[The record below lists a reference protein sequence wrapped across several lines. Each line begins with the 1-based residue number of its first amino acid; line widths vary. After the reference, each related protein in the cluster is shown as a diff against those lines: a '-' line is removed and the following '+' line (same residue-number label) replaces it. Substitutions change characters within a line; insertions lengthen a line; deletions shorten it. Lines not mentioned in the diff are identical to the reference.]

1 MNADI
6 RDRLSAIENDLAD
19 AAMDKLRAAV
29 DGDERAAADE
39 RKITRA
45 RRAVAK
51 AIQLLDGGGD
61 GDDLES
67 DY

>member
-6 RDRLSAIENDLAD
+6 RDRLSAIENELAD
-19 AAMDKLRAAV
+19 EAMDKLRAAV
-29 DGDERAAADE
+29 DGDKRAAADE

-51 AIQLLDGGGD
+51 AIQLLDGAGD